1 MINILDVKPHVV
13 SRDLSGYTTLLYG
26 DPKSGKTTCAT
37 RFPKSLLLAFEKG
50 YAALPGVMALPINTW
65 GDYLT
70 ALRQLKD
77 EAAKEKFSTI
87 IIDTVDIAYDLCE
100 QYICQVNG
108 VSKIGDVPYG
118 AGYSMV
124 AKEFDNKLRS
134 IVQENYG
141 LVLISHAQDKMFKDE
156 LGNEYNRI
164 VPTVPNKASTIVS
177 RLVDIIGYSRPVT
190 VDGETKTMLF
200 MRGTTRYMAGT
211 RFKHLVDHIEFNY
224 KNLVNAI
231 HDAIDLQ
238 MAEDGEE
245 YFSDEAQN
253 LHLNTVK
260 EKDFDTVMDDFNKTV
275 QELMAKNKEHYAP
288 RITQIIESHLG
299 IGKKVAECS
308 RNQAPVIEIIL
319 SEIKDLD

>member
-1 MINILDVKPHVV
+1 
-13 SRDLSGYTTLLYG
+13 
-26 DPKSGKTTCAT
+26 
-37 RFPKSLLLAFEKG
+37 
-50 YAALPGVMALPINTW
+50 
-65 GDYLT
+65 
-70 ALRQLKD
+70 
-77 EAAKEKFSTI
+77 
-87 IIDTVDIAYDLCE
+87 
-100 QYICQVNG
+100 
-108 VSKIGDVPYG
+108 
-118 AGYSMV
+118 
-124 AKEFDNKLRS
+124 
-134 IVQENYG
+134 
-141 LVLISHAQDKMFKDE
+141 MFKDE

-200 MRGTTRYMAGT
+200 MRGTTRYMAGS

-260 EKDFDTVMDDFNKTV
+260 ETDFDTVMDDFNKTV
-275 QELMAKNKEHYAP
+275 QGLMAKDKEHYAP
-288 RITQIIESHLG
+288 RITQIIENHLG

>member
-124 AKEFDNKLRS
+124 AKEFDNKL
-134 IVQENYG
+134 
-141 LVLISHAQDKMFKDE
+141 L
-156 LGNEYNRI
+156 
-164 VPTVPNKASTIVS
+164 
-177 RLVDIIGYSRPVT
+177 
-190 VDGETKTMLF
+190 
-200 MRGTTRYMAGT
+200 
-211 RFKHLVDHIEFNY
+211 
-224 KNLVNAI
+224 
-231 HDAIDLQ
+231 
-238 MAEDGEE
+238 
-245 YFSDEAQN
+245 
-253 LHLNTVK
+253 
-260 EKDFDTVMDDFNKTV
+260 
-275 QELMAKNKEHYAP
+275 
-288 RITQIIESHLG
+288 
-299 IGKKVAECS
+299 
-308 RNQAPVIEIIL
+308 L
-319 SEIKDLD
+319 SESIFSP